1 MDYKQQASEI
11 VDLLDDRVERE
22 VGERVESEILDLY
35 ADLNVNPNEQ
45 DREDIYNELF
55 NQVIVEY
62 ISRNKHFVFETMK
75 YKWGV

>member
-11 VDLLDDRVERE
+11 VDLVDDRVERE
-22 VGERVESEILDLY
+22 AEERTESEVLDLY
-35 ADLNVNPNEQ
+35 ADLKVNPNEQ

-75 YKWGV
+75 YKWGG